1 MNEEV
6 VKNTKFCKI
15 NTKINNLENKI
26 PDAYTLIQAN
36 QYNIAKQN
44 LKQKMV
50 MLTAKYQIKQQQKI
64 ISWLNKFLLHY

>member
-50 MLTAKYQIKQQQKI
+50 MLTPKYQIKQQQK
-64 ISWLNKFLLHY
+64 L

>member
-50 MLTAKYQIKQQQKI
+50 MLTAK
-64 ISWLNKFLLHY
+64 